1 MVGIESLLILLPVIV
16 YYAGKL
22 INQFVKEELI
32 GKEKLLQR
40 LVYLAPIIPLILGV
54 TLIQFTINQAILAG
68 LMSIVPLIVSKN
80 KLEKY
85 RYSINNILLGLMI
98 GANLDNYLVILGISA
113 YFYFTSNLDYYS
125 KDKSLVKRRLLEQGV
140 FLAFGLA
147 SNFLAITELS
157 FAASAAMTVLY
168 VKESLIK
175 KR

>member
-54 TLIQFTINQAILAG
+54 AGTEYTINQVILAG
-68 LMSIVPLIVSKN
+68 LISVVPLIVSKN

-85 RYSINNILLGLMI
+85 HYSINNILLGLMI
-98 GANLDNYLVILGISA
+98 GVNLDNYLVILGITA

-125 KDKSLVKRRLLEQGV
+125 KDKSLVKRRLLEHGV

-147 SNFLAITELS
+147 SNFLVITELS

-168 VKESLIK
+168 VKESLAK